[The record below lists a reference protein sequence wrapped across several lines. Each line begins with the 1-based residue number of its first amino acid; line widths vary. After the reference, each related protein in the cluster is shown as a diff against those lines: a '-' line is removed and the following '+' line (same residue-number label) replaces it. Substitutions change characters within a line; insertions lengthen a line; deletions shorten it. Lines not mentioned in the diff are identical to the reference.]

1 MILGMDLFHL
11 FEKRRRKNEKQKIIF
26 LYRNDRFSL
35 KKTIIFRFYKN
46 RGFFKT
52 VVFKNDPCQTTD
64 NDDTSLAIV
73 NDFSKRKYIFL
84 IGKSE
89 VSKHLSKKW
98 NYLS

>member
-35 KKTIIFRFYKN
+35 KKNDHLSFLQN

-64 NDDTSLAIV
+64 NGDTSLAIV

-89 VSKHLSKKW
+89 VSKHLSKK
-98 NYLS
+98 